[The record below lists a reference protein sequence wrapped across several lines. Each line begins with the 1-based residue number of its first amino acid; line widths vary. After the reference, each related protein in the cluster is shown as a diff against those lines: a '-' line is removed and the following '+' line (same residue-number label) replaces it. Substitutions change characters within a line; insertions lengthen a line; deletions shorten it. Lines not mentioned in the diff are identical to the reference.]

1 LKKIVSF
8 VLILIFTV
16 GLTAC
21 SKNKTI
27 ADISSFDSPDG
38 QRLLAFQQV
47 GEPFSFGAADVRLIL
62 KAKSG
67 AVLRGAENERV

>member
-1 LKKIVSF
+1 MKKIVSF
-8 VLILIFTV
+8 VLILICIV

-27 ADISSFDSPDG
+27 TSSFDSPDG

-47 GEPFSFGAADVRLIL
+47 GEPFSFSPADVRLIL
-62 KAKSG
+62 KAKNG